1 MGMNHALADAAA
13 LDELLHAHGGELA
26 LALPAYSA
34 ERVKEGQALT
44 DVADFIQCYDSSAH
58 AAHAAHQWAP
68 RPAALG
74 ASRPAPPTPV
84 AWAATLRLAQRP
96 TAARGRPRCPSR
108 GLF

>member
-44 DVADFIQCYDSSAH
+44 DVADFVQCYDSSAQPMPH
-58 AAHAAHQWAP
+58 TSGHRGQP
-68 RPAALG
+68 PSEPPGPA
-74 ASRPAPPTPV
+74 PTPV